1 MRTITSSSGQEEA
14 VDVRRTESADAQ
26 GINGLI
32 SPEAGAV
39 FGRVNV
45 IHLLEKANLAV
56 TLANEREE
64 ILAHA
69 SFFDHPVGD
78 LVDQTRWEAFLQK
91 HFSAETCTP
100 LNTLFLHFF
109 VAETDFATASA
120 KEIIRAVFNA
130 VAELEYILL
139 LSPYAG
145 VLEEALEAVFDP
157 LQRLTDLQCSAFIC
171 HREEHCPKLLIRP
184 ARVEDHDDLMRIFV
198 DQTKVLSV
206 MEQPYFLAELIQEQN
221 EENHCAVC
229 ESDGLPVGFISV
241 TSDVDLKQLHDN
253 FDLSELD
260 GLYKLDQITNADP
273 AAPPESREDPE
284 KPKTNP
290 QEETQLTEA
299 GKSSAVCIQF
309 FVIDKNHETR
319 SVDFIPY
326 IFTVF
331 PHVDFCIITV
341 PTLSPEF
348 LLLQSFIR
356 LPPGS
361 TNTSPPREIY
371 VFQRS
376 GLRSVEVRPAVAA
389 DRPAV
394 SELVKTLSLRESL
407 LQDLD
412 RFYETR
418 RDTDGVPLQA
428 FVSTV
433 QSEVV
438 GILIIRDEQDLQYL
452 CARYNMESFIYFSH
466 HRLEEHAH
474 ILHFVLAPSFQ
485 HCCRHLFKE
494 SLRLGHKSCLFH
506 RLYPPHI
513 SPQSL
518 ALSRLRPLGSGQQN
532 SCVHHLDVLLDCAV
546 PVRPR
551 RQIVFPLEELGIN
564 APSLQI
570 REEQA
575 PFALSLI
582 SRKLTLE
589 PKVTVNARIVLVG
602 ASDTGLSFLEVL
614 CFCPHLRFNSLTLVS
629 THGLLSD
636 FDHEDIGFLSTS
648 HAYSSRDLSRLP
660 LHSCVSVV
668 SGKMVAINRKSK
680 HVLVSGGVTVPYDHL
695 VLCTGLQYQAPLP
708 AEVNQP
714 ESNLQLPSNL
724 FTLNDLHDCMAARR
738 WLSANFVELE
748 DNAIVYGN
756 SIDVFTTVET
766 LLSLGILGN
775 RIHVVFTPPEPGVS
789 CFSDPEVEKAVA
801 TALKKAEVQV
811 HHHFLLA
818 LMNNGENPDPL
829 TSVTFTTDT
838 ETLNLQCG
846 VFINLSNKAVDSEA
860 FRSIN
865 DSFLVFDSR
874 LVIDATFHTSDSSI
888 SAAGPLTKFSRSY
901 YSDEWSN
908 ANFNS
913 KEVGRDLAAMLL
925 RLFDPTLEPAMETPP
940 ETERLVPLYGQAKIQ
955 GGKLP
960 GGFHFLQVTTPS
972 ATNLTAPPV
981 QQDSCLV
988 TGRVETGNYFSLH
1001 LDSYEQVEA
1010 LTCLSLK
1017 PLPLS
1022 NYLSLYGKQQQ
1033 LLGQLSSRYQ
1043 QGLIPDLHSFFRQSW
1058 CLAVYHDRFSD
1069 FEQELQQITS
1079 NTGDVSGQT
1088 VEDDVSPVLLQD
1100 RSPAAEVR
1108 AAVRSSAVRYLSF
1121 NRNLLPMFAGPGQL

>member
-14 VDVRRTESADAQ
+14 VNVRRTESADAQ

-32 SPEAGAV
+32 CPEAGAV

-56 TLANEREE
+56 TLATEREE

-69 SFFDHPVGD
+69 SFFDHPLGG
-78 LVDQTRWEAFLQK
+78 LVDQTCWEAFLQK

-109 VAETDFATASA
+109 VADTDFATASA
-120 KEIIRAVFNA
+120 KEILRAVFNA
-130 VAELEYILL
+130 VAELEHILL
-139 LSPYAG
+139 LSPHAG
-145 VLEEALEAVFDP
+145 VLEEALEEVFDP
-157 LQRLTDLQCSAFIC
+157 LQRLTDLECSAFIC
-171 HREEHCPKLLIRP
+171 HRQEHCPKLLIRP
-184 ARVEDHDDLMRIFV
+184 ARVEDHDDLMRLFV

-241 TSDVDLKQLHDN
+241 TSDVDLKQLHDS

-260 GLYKLDQITNADP
+260 GLSKLDQIRNADP

-284 KPKTNP
+284 TPRTDP
-290 QEETQLTEA
+290 QEETTSTGA

-319 SVDFIPY
+319 SVDFLPY
-326 IFTVF
+326 VFTVF
-331 PHVDFCIITV
+331 P
-341 PTLSPEF
+341 F
-348 LLLQSFIR
+348 LLLQSFVR
-356 LPPGS
+356 LPPRS
-361 TNTSPPREIY
+361 ASPPREIY

-376 GLRSVEVRPAVAA
+376 GLRSVEVRAAVAA

-394 SELVKTLSLRESL
+394 SELVKTLSLRECL
-407 LQDLD
+407 LEDLD

-418 RDTDGVPLQA
+418 RDTGGEETPGSRLVRIQLSGFSSLTDTPADGVPLQA

-438 GILIIRDEQDLQYL
+438 GVLIIRDEQDLQYL

-474 ILHFVLAPSFQ
+474 ILHLVLAPSFQ
-485 HCCRHLFKE
+485 RCCRHLFKE

-513 SPQSL
+513 SPQS
-518 ALSRLRPLGSGQQN
+518 

-546 PVRPR
+546 PVCPR
-551 RQIVFPLEELGIN
+551 RQIVFPLEQLGIN

-602 ASDTGLSFLEVL
+602 ASDTGLSLLEVL

-636 FDHEDIGFLSTS
+636 FHHEDIGFLSTS
-648 HAYSSRDLSRLP
+648 HAYSSRDLSRVP

-695 VLCTGLQYQAPLP
+695 VLCTGLQYQAPRP
-708 AEVNQP
+708 AEGNQP
-714 ESNLQLPSNL
+714 DSNLQLPSNL

-748 DNAIVYGN
+748 
-756 SIDVFTTVET
+756 
-766 LLSLGILGN
+766 
-775 RIHVVFTPPEPGVS
+775 
-789 CFSDPEVEKAVA
+789 
-801 TALKKAEVQV
+801 
-811 HHHFLLA
+811 
-818 LMNNGENPDPL
+818 
-829 TSVTFTTDT
+829 
-838 ETLNLQCG
+838 
-846 VFINLSNKAVDSEA
+846 
-860 FRSIN
+860 
-865 DSFLVFDSR
+865 
-874 LVIDATFHTSDSSI
+874 
-888 SAAGPLTKFSRSY
+888 
-901 YSDEWSN
+901 
-908 ANFNS
+908 
-913 KEVGRDLAAMLL
+913 
-925 RLFDPTLEPAMETPP
+925 
-940 ETERLVPLYGQAKIQ
+940 
-955 GGKLP
+955 
-960 GGFHFLQVTTPS
+960 
-972 ATNLTAPPV
+972 
-981 QQDSCLV
+981 
-988 TGRVETGNYFSLH
+988 
-1001 LDSYEQVEA
+1001 
-1010 LTCLSLK
+1010 
-1017 PLPLS
+1017 
-1022 NYLSLYGKQQQ
+1022 
-1033 LLGQLSSRYQ
+1033 
-1043 QGLIPDLHSFFRQSW
+1043 
-1058 CLAVYHDRFSD
+1058 
-1069 FEQELQQITS
+1069 
-1079 NTGDVSGQT
+1079 
-1088 VEDDVSPVLLQD
+1088 
-1100 RSPAAEVR
+1100 
-1108 AAVRSSAVRYLSF
+1108 
-1121 NRNLLPMFAGPGQL
+1121 

>member
-14 VDVRRTESADAQ
+14 VNVRRTESADAQ

-45 IHLLEKANLAV
+45 LHLLEKANLAV

-91 HFSAETCTP
+91 HFSAETCTIFPPQP

-120 KEIIRAVFNA
+120 KEILRAVFNA
-130 VAELEYILL
+130 VTELEYILL
-139 LSPYAG
+139 LSSYAG
-145 VLEEALEAVFDP
+145 VLEEALEEVFDP

-171 HREEHCPKLLIRP
+171 HRQEHCPKLLIRP

-229 ESDGLPVGFISV
+229 ESGGLPVGFISV
-241 TSDVDLKQLHDN
+241 TSDVDFKQLHDS

-260 GLYKLDQITNADP
+260 GLYKLDPITNDDP
-273 AAPPESREDPE
+273 AAPPESREDEE
-284 KPKTNP
+284 KPQTNP
-290 QEETQLTEA
+290 QEEAEA

-309 FVIDKNHETR
+309 FLIDKNHESR

-331 PHVDFCIITV
+331 PDVDFCIIPV

-356 LPPGS
+356 LPPRS
-361 TNTSPPREIY
+361 TNTSPPQEIY
-371 VFQRS
+371 IFQRS

-452 CARYNMESFIYFSH
+452 CARYNMDSFIYFSH

-485 HCCRHLFKE
+485 RCCRHLFKE

-513 SPQSL
+513 SP
-518 ALSRLRPLGSGQQN
+518 QN

-668 SGKMVAINRKSK
+668 SRKMVAINRKSK

-695 VLCTGLQYQAPLP
+695 VLCTGLQYQAPRP

-714 ESNLQLPSNL
+714 DSNLQLPSNL

-789 CFSDPEVEKAVA
+789 CFSDPEVEKAVV

-811 HHHFLLA
+811 HHHCLLLG

-829 TSVTFTTDT
+829 TSVTFTTDA

-860 FRSIN
+860 FRSIT
-865 DSFLVFDSR
+865 DSFLVFDRR
-874 LVIDATFHTSDSSI
+874 LVIDATFHTNDSSI

-925 RLFDPTLEPAMETPP
+925 RLFEPAMETPP

-988 TGRVETGNYFSLH
+988 TGRVETGNYFCLH

-1069 FEQELQQITS
+1069 FEQELQQIAS

-1088 VEDDVSPVLLQD
+1088 VEDDVSPVLLRD

-1121 NRNLLPMFAGPGQL
+1121 NRNLLPMFAGPGQR

>member
-14 VDVRRTESADAQ
+14 VNVRRTESADAQ

-78 LVDQTRWEAFLQK
+78 LVDQTCWEAFLQK

-120 KEIIRAVFNA
+120 NEILRAVFNA
-130 VAELEYILL
+130 VTELEYILL

-145 VLEEALEAVFDP
+145 VLEEALEEVFDP
-157 LQRLTDLQCSAFIC
+157 LQRLTDLECSAFIC
-171 HREEHCPKLLIRP
+171 HRQEHCPKLLIRP
-184 ARVEDHDDLMRIFV
+184 ARVEDHDDLRIFV

-241 TSDVDLKQLHDN
+241 TSDVDFKQLHDS

-284 KPKTNP
+284 NPQTNP

-319 SVDFIPY
+319 SVDFLPY

-331 PHVDFCIITV
+331 PDVDLCIITV

-348 LLLQSFIR
+348 LLLQSCIR
-356 LPPGS
+356 LPPRS
-361 TNTSPPREIY
+361 TNASPPREIY

-418 RDTDGVPLQA
+418 RDKDGEEMPGSRLVRIQLSGFSSLTDTPADGVPLQA

-485 HCCRHLFKE
+485 RCCRHLFKE

-513 SPQSL
+513 SPQ
-518 ALSRLRPLGSGQQN
+518 N
-532 SCVHHLDVLLDCAV
+532 SCVHHLDILLDCAV
-546 PVRPR
+546 PVCPR

-570 REEQA
+570 RKEQA

-614 CFCPHLRFNSLTLVS
+614 CFWFNSLTLVS

-648 HAYSSRDLSRLP
+648 HAYSSRDLSRVP

-695 VLCTGLQYQAPLP
+695 VLCTGLQYQAPRP

-714 ESNLQLPSNL
+714 DSNLQLPSNL

-811 HHHFLLA
+811 HHHCLLA

-829 TSVTFTTDT
+829 TSVTFTTDA
-838 ETLNLQCG
+838 ETLSLQCG

-874 LVIDATFHTSDSSI
+874 LVIDATFHTSDPSI

-940 ETERLVPLYGQAKIQ
+940 ETER
-955 GGKLP
+955 GKLP
-960 GGFHFLQVTTPS
+960 GGFHFLQVTKPS
-972 ATNLTAPPV
+972 ATQLTAPPV
-981 QQDSCLV
+981 QKLQDSCLV

-1033 LLGQLSSRYQ
+1033 LLGQLSSRYR
-1043 QGLIPDLHSFFRQSW
+1043 QGLIPDLH
-1058 CLAVYHDRFSD
+1058 RFSD

-1079 NTGDVSGQT
+1079 HTGDVSGQT
-1088 VEDDVSPVLLQD
+1088 VQGDVSGQTVQGDVSPLLLQD

>member
-14 VDVRRTESADAQ
+14 VNVRRTESADAQ

-91 HFSAETCTP
+91 HFSAETCT
-100 LNTLFLHFF
+100 
-109 VAETDFATASA
+109 
-120 KEIIRAVFNA
+120 
-130 VAELEYILL
+130 
-139 LSPYAG
+139 
-145 VLEEALEAVFDP
+145 
-157 LQRLTDLQCSAFIC
+157 RLTDLQCSAFIC

-241 TSDVDLKQLHDN
+241 TSDVDLKQLHDS

-309 FVIDKNHETR
+309 FVIDKNHETSEETR
-319 SVDFIPY
+319 LPADSEHVINESAADSDS
-326 IFTVF
+326 
-331 PHVDFCIITV
+331 HVDFCIITV

-356 LPPGS
+356 LPPAPPTPRPPEKS
-361 TNTSPPREIY
+361 TSSNAPD
-371 VFQRS
+371 S
-376 GLRSVEVRPAVAA
+376 GGSVEVRPAVAA

-506 RLYPPHI
+506 RLYPLTSAP
-513 SPQSL
+513 
-518 ALSRLRPLGSGQQN
+518 RWN

-648 HAYSSRDLSRLP
+648 SRDLSRLP

-680 HVLVSGGVTVPYDHL
+680 HVLVSARIKPPAA
-695 VLCTGLQYQAPLP
+695 LQPLH
-708 AEVNQP
+708 
-714 ESNLQLPSNL
+714 
-724 FTLNDLHDCMAARR
+724 LNDLHDCMAARR

-811 HHHFLLA
+811 HHHCLLA

-829 TSVTFTTDT
+829 TS
-838 ETLNLQCG
+838 

-981 QQDSCLV
+981 QQLLSDGACGDGELLLV
-988 TGRVETGNYFSLH
+988 TPGR
-1001 LDSYEQVEA
+1001 YEQVEA

-1088 VEDDVSPVLLQD
+1088 VEDDD

-1121 NRNLLPMFAGPGQL
+1121 NRNLLPMFAGPGQPVTHQQPH

>member
-1 MRTITSSSGQEEA
+1 MRTITSCSGQEEA
-14 VDVRRTESADAQ
+14 VNVRRTESADAQ

-32 SPEAGAV
+32 CPEAGAV

-69 SFFDHPVGD
+69 SFFDHPVGA
-78 LVDQTRWEAFLQK
+78 LVDQTCWEAFLQK

-120 KEIIRAVFNA
+120 KEILRAVFNV
-130 VAELEYILL
+130 VAELEHILL

-145 VLEEALEAVFDP
+145 VLEEALEEVFDP
-157 LQRLTDLQCSAFIC
+157 LPRLTDLECSAFIC
-171 HREEHCPKLLIRP
+171 HRQEHCPKLLIRP
-184 ARVEDHDDLMRIFV
+184 ARVEDHDDLMRLFV

-241 TSDVDLKQLHDN
+241 TSDVDLKQLHDS

-260 GLYKLDQITNADP
+260 GLSKLDEIRN
-273 AAPPESREDPE
+273 AAPPASREDPE
-284 KPKTNP
+284 TPRTDP
-290 QEETQLTEA
+290 QEETQSTGA

-319 SVDFIPY
+319 SVDFLPY
-326 IFTVF
+326 VFTVF
-331 PHVDFCIITV
+331 PDVDLCVITV

-348 LLLQSFIR
+348 LLLQSFVR
-356 LPPGS
+356 LPPRS
-361 TNTSPPREIY
+361 ASSPREIY

-376 GLRSVEVRPAVAA
+376 GLRSVEVRAAVAA

-407 LQDLD
+407 LEDLD

-438 GILIIRDEQDLQYL
+438 GVLIIRDEQDLQYL

-485 HCCRHLFKE
+485 RCCRHLFKE

-513 SPQSL
+513 SPQ
-518 ALSRLRPLGSGQQN
+518 N

-546 PVRPR
+546 PVCPR
-551 RQIVFPLEELGIN
+551 RQIVFPLEQLGIN

-589 PKVTVNARIVLVG
+589 PKVTVNARVVLVG
-602 ASDTGLSFLEVL
+602 ASDTGLSLLEVL

-636 FDHEDIGFLSTS
+636 FHHEDIGFLSTS
-648 HAYSSRDLSRLP
+648 HAYSSRDLSRVP

-695 VLCTGLQYQAPLP
+695 VLCTGLQYQAPRP
-708 AEVNQP
+708 AEGNQP
-714 ESNLQLPSNL
+714 DSNLQLPSNL

-756 SIDVFTTVET
+756 SINVFTSVET

-811 HHHFLLA
+811 HHHCLLA
-818 LMNNGENPDPL
+818 LVNNGENPDPL
-829 TSVTFTTDT
+829 TSVTFTTDA

-865 DSFLVFDSR
+865 DSFLVFDGR
-874 LVIDATFHTSDSSI
+874 LVIDATFHTSDPSI

-925 RLFDPTLEPAMETPP
+925 RLFDPTLEPATETPP

-960 GGFHFLQVTTPS
+960 GGFHFLQVSKPS
-972 ATNLTAPPV
+972 ATQRTAPPV
-981 QQDSCLV
+981 QKVPDSCLV
-988 TGRVETGNYFSLH
+988 TGRVQTGNYFSLH

-1033 LLGQLSSRYQ
+1033 LLGQLSSRYR

-1058 CLAVYHDRFSD
+1058 CLALYHDRFSD
-1069 FEQELQQITS
+1069 FEQELQQIAS
-1079 NTGDVSGQT
+1079 HTGDVSGQT
-1088 VEDDVSPVLLQD
+1088 VP
-1100 RSPAAEVR
+1100 R
-1108 AAVRSSAVRYLSF
+1108 ATSLRSSFSTGLQPLRCG
-1121 NRNLLPMFAGPGQL
+1121 RP

>member
-1 MRTITSSSGQEEA
+1 MRTIASSSGQEEA
-14 VDVRRTESADAQ
+14 VNVRRTESADAQ

-78 LVDQTRWEAFLQK
+78 LVDQTSWEPFLQK

-109 VAETDFATASA
+109 VADTDFATASA
-120 KEIIRAVFNA
+120 KEILRAVFNA

-145 VLEEALEAVFDP
+145 VLEEALEEVFDP
-157 LQRLTDLQCSAFIC
+157 LQRLTDLECSAFIC
-171 HREEHCPKLLIRP
+171 HRQEHCPKLLIRP

-241 TSDVDLKQLHDN
+241 TSDVDLKQLHDS

-284 KPKTNP
+284 NPQTNP

-331 PHVDFCIITV
+331 PDVDLCIITV

-356 LPPGS
+356 LPPRS
-361 TNTSPPREIY
+361 TNASPPREIY

-376 GLRSVEVRPAVAA
+376 GLRSVEVRAAVAA

-407 LQDLD
+407 LEDLD

-418 RDTDGVPLQA
+418 RDKDGVPLQA

-485 HCCRHLFKE
+485 RCCRHLFKE

-513 SPQSL
+513 SP
-518 ALSRLRPLGSGQQN
+518 RWN

-546 PVRPR
+546 PVCPR

-648 HAYSSRDLSRLP
+648 HAYSSRDLSRVP

-695 VLCTGLQYQAPLP
+695 VLCTGLQYQAPRP

-714 ESNLQLPSNL
+714 DSNLQLPSNL

-811 HHHFLLA
+811 HHHCLLA
-818 LMNNGENPDPL
+818 LMNNGDNPNPL
-829 TSVTFTTDT
+829 TSVTFTTDA

-960 GGFHFLQVTTPS
+960 GGFHFLQVTKPS
-972 ATNLTAPPV
+972 ATQLTAPPV
-981 QQDSCLV
+981 QKLQDSCLV

-1033 LLGQLSSRYQ
+1033 LLGQLSSCYR

-1058 CLAVYHDRFSD
+1058 CLALYHDRFSD

-1079 NTGDVSGQT
+1079 HTVSGDVSGQT
-1088 VEDDVSPVLLQD
+1088 VQGDVSPLLLQD